1 MIFIM
6 DNINAKINDTK
17 QILFLSFFI
26 HKSYEVYV
34 MTLILRV

>member
-1 MIFIM
+1 M